1 MKNFRVFFV
10 ILSILIP
17 SFISSQVKLKE
28 LPPANQNEVESL
40 LFGQSQF
47 RKVINLDKGWKVY
60 PLDNP
65 EDAESIGIPN
75 NFEGE
80 TTLVYEKV
88 LNFSRE
94 EYNNFK
100 FKLHF
105 LGVNYYSE
113 ILINNFVIYK
123 NSSDIP
129 FDVEL
134 PKDLIKPDFNNVLSI
149 KVSFKL
155 DSENTIPF
163 KQRFLGPKN
172 QGGIIRNVLI
182 EYFPVRNVEMIN
194 YNYVL
199 ESVSKARLNCSFK
212 IDLTKKINDSTAVA
226 GDYKVVVTLQ
236 GKNKIAPDYRGE
248 QSVAYNKNAFIGNMS
263 LDILNPELWRP
274 ETPNFYYLK
283 IQLLSGGQVIDESEK
298 TVSFY
303 SLTVNNNSVQLNGG
317 DYLLT
322 GTTYYISNSH
332 FGNIISLYNLREDL
346 KAIKNIG
353 FNSVRFAQALP
364 NPLALKICE
373 EIGLLAFV
381 ELPVNS
387 LPGEYA
393 ANQTF
398 LNQAKSYLNLF
409 LDKYYAYSAIC
420 AFGTGSGYLANSKN
434 HSDIITSFSEIIKSK
449 TNKIVYASFTGFPDA
464 AVKGVD
470 FYGIELFAKSV
481 KTFEPDVLSS
491 IEKLGKA
498 RVFISEATYP
508 VYKGISS
515 GYVNEYSSE
524 GQAHYFSNLIDFSV
538 NKSIG
543 GYFINSLFDYAGDF
557 SSLYTSYN
565 SAKDFNVGVLGKDK
579 NEFSLPYK
587 VLFSKLHDNE
597 KVTIP
602 IGTRK
607 DDSKIFFILVA
618 LGLSVLMAALINTK
632 RKFREDCTRALV
644 RPYNFFADIRDH
656 RIMSGLHASILMVVV
671 LGSFAL
677 LITILLYFLKS
688 NILLEKILLS
698 FGSRRIMSWV
708 SYLAWNP
715 VPAFILIFIWMT
727 IKFGVVSLLIKAA
740 SFFIKTKVSI
750 QNIMFTIIWA
760 MLPMVLL
767 IPLELVLYK
776 VLSMNVANL
785 YIYIFLTV
793 FVLWILQ
800 RVLKGV
806 YVIFDVRPFSVYLY
820 SLLIIFLVFGG
831 IILYYQFS
839 NSAIYFIINALKQA
853 SLM

>member
-28 LPPANQNEVESL
+28 LPPANPNEVENL
-40 LFGQSQF
+40 LFGQSSL
-47 RKVINLDKGWKVY
+47 RKVFNLDKGWKVF

-80 TTLVYEKV
+80 TTLVYEKTI
-88 LNFSRE
+88 NFSQE
-94 EYNNFK
+94 EYNNFQ

-134 PKDLIKPDFNNVLSI
+134 PKDLIKPNFNNILSV

-155 DSENTIPF
+155 DSENTLPF

-182 EYFPVRNVEMIN
+182 EYIPNRNVDLIN
-194 YNYVL
+194 YSYVL
-199 ESVSKARLNCSFK
+199 ESAAKARLNCSFK
-212 IDLTKKINDSTAVA
+212 VDLAKKANDSTAA
-226 GDYKVVVTLQ
+226 GDYKIVVQLQ
-236 GKNKIAPDYRGE
+236 GRNKAAADYRAE
-248 QSVAYNKNAFIGNMS
+248 QTVSYSKNSFVTNMA

-298 TVSFY
+298 TISFY
-303 SLTVNNNSVQLNGG
+303 SLTVNNNNVILNGSE
-317 DYLLT
+317 YLIT

-332 FGNIISLYNLREDL
+332 FANIISLYNLREEL
-346 KAIKNIG
+346 KTIKNIG
-353 FNSVRFAQALP
+353 FNAVRFAQALP

-381 ELPVNS
+381 ELPINS
-387 LPGEYA
+387 IPGEYS
-393 ANQTF
+393 ANSTF
-398 LNQAKSYLNLF
+398 LNQAKTYLNLF
-409 LDKYYAYSAIC
+409 IDKYYCYSSIS
-420 AFGTGSGYLANSKN
+420 AFGTGSGYLANSKS
-434 HSDIITSFSEIIKSK
+434 HADIITSFADIIKSK
-449 TNKIVYASFTGFPDA
+449 TNKAVYASFTGFPETA
-464 AVKGVD
+464 IKGVD
-470 FYGIELFAKSV
+470 LYGIELYEKSV
-481 KTFEPDVLSS
+481 KAFEPGMLAS
-491 IEKLGKA
+491 IEKLGKS
-498 RVFISEATYP
+498 RVFISGATYP

-515 GYVNEYSSE
+515 GYVNDFSSE
-524 GQAHYFSNLIDFSV
+524 GQAHYFSTLIDFSI
-538 NKSIG
+538 NKGIG

-557 SSLYTSYN
+557 NSLFTSYN

-602 IGTRK
+602 IGTGK
-607 DDSKIFFILVA
+607 DDSKIFFILIA

-656 RIMSGLHASILMVVV
+656 RIMSGLHASIVMVVV

-677 LITILLYFLKS
+677 LATIVLYFLKS
-688 NILLEKILLS
+688 NLLLEKILLS

-715 VPAFILIFIWMT
+715 VPAFILIFVWMT
-727 IKFGVVSLLIKAA
+727 VKFGAISLLIKAA

-760 MLPMVLL
+760 MLPLVLL
-767 IPLELVLYK
+767 IPVELVLYK
-776 VLSMNVANL
+776 ILSMNVANI

-793 FVLWILQ
+793 FILWILQ

-806 YVIFDVRPFSVYLY
+806 YVIFDVRPFTVYLY
-820 SLLIIFLVFGG
+820 SLLIIFLVLGG

-839 NSAIYFIINALKQA
+839 NSAIYFIINAFKQA